1 MVKKSSRP
9 TLAATNAPTT
19 PITISHSDPRTRK
32 AASSTTYEPM
42 SKPRLATQVP
52 IGTVTRI
59 GWNGCPYGPARA
71 ALTGRFA
78 RYHGSD
84 IWVTSLCADRGVE
97 PASVERNVSTHGDW
111 DDPGDRATVGRRRGC
126 LVGLVRAGVRRCRS
140 TAQRRDA
147 VHVRGRRGGR
157 YDDEGSSECSGG
169 CEANGAHSSSLG
181 QRT

>member
-59 GWNGCPYGPARA
+59 GWNGCPYGPASA

-78 RYHGSD
+78 TYHRSD
-84 IWVTSLCADRGVE
+84 IWSPRSEEHTSELQSHHD
-97 PASVERNVSTHGDW
+97 
-111 DDPGDRATVGRRRGC
+111 
-126 LVGLVRAGVRRCRS
+126 L
-140 TAQRRDA
+140 
-147 VHVRGRRGGR
+147 
-157 YDDEGSSECSGG
+157 
-169 CEANGAHSSSLG
+169 
-181 QRT
+181 